1 MQWKRHVLTLLL
13 FALAGPAIG
22 LVVFTLLGNARVP
35 LGSEFGLLSIFAY
48 GIGLLP
54 AALAGLIFTLAW
66 RRPAPIPMFGPAMSG
81 VLLGAAS
88 GVVAF
93 VVVALLLRGRAMPA
107 WPGVWLVPMIA
118 GAACGAFAFRFHRTA
133 HDDELPRR
141 QDD

>member
-13 FALAGPAIG
+13 FALVGPAVG
-22 LVVFTLLGNARVP
+22 LVVFTLLGGARVP
-35 LGSEFGLLSIFAY
+35 LGSELGLLSIFAY

-66 RRPAPIPMFGPAMSG
+66 RRPAPIRMFGPAMSG

-93 VVVALLLRGRAMPA
+93 AAATLLLRGHFVPA
-107 WPGVWLVPMIA
+107 SPGVWLVPMIA
-118 GAACGAFAFRFHRTA
+118 GAVCGAVAFRFHRIEQGEGTT
-133 HDDELPRR
+133 RR
-141 QDD
+141 QED